1 MSNAE
6 YICLLV
12 LGMGLFAMLGPV
24 VVVLMAKYIKWLLDK
39 VGMGI

>member
-24 VVVLMAKYIKWLLDK
+24 VVVLMAKYINWLVNKAGL
-39 VGMGI
+39 

>member
-24 VVVLMAKYIKWLLDK
+24 AYVLLVKYISWLVDK
-39 VGMGI
+39 AGL